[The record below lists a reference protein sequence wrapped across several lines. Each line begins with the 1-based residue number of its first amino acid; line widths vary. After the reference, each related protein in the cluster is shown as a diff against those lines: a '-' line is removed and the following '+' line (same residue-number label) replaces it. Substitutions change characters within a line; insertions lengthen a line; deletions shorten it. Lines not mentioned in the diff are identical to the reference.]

1 MRIFSKKV
9 SPIDQAQLAVNE
21 ETHNQLQAIKDNM
34 AYIEFSPQGNIL
46 DVNSLFC
53 ETMKVDKDAVIGKH
67 HRIFCEPEFTSTL
80 DYKRFWQDIA
90 HGKSKSG
97 LFRRITGEG
106 DIVWLQAT
114 YFPVVNNDGVV
125 QKAIK
130 IASDATAE
138 TLAKN
143 EKTAIYDAVD
153 KSSAIIR
160 FTPEGYIVSANNN
173 FLNTVGYALSEIKGQ
188 HHKIFCLDEFYQQ
201 HPTFWKDLAKGH
213 FSSGEFHRKAKNG
226 EDIYLEAT
234 YNPIFDEN
242 GDVVEVIKIASDI
255 TAKVKHAEKVSKAS
269 QNAADTSH
277 NTSEQISHC
286 QQILDKS
293 VSASNQTVKQI
304 EEIKQLSETL
314 NKQSA
319 AIGEIVTTIN
329 SVADQTNLLALN
341 AAIEAARA
349 GEQGR
354 GFAVVAEEVRDLSK
368 RTSDSTGE
376 ISTLISTT
384 QTIAGNISEVID
396 EIEVSSIDSKNNIT
410 QVGEIVSEIKE
421 GADNMV
427 RLIQEVLEK
436 N

>member
-9 SPIDQAQLAVNE
+9 SPIHQAQMDFVQ
-21 ETHNQLQAIKDNM
+21 ETQDKLHAITSNM
-34 AYIEFSPQGNIL
+34 AYIEFSPQGDIL
-46 DVNSLFC
+46 DVNALFC
-53 ETMKVDKDAVIGKH
+53 ESMKVDKNAVIGKH
-67 HRIFCEPEFTSTL
+67 HRIFCEPEYTHSL
-80 DYKRFWQDIA
+80 EYKRFWQDIA
-90 HGKSKSG
+90 KGSSKSG
-97 LFRRITGEG
+97 IFRRINGEG
-106 DIVWLQAT
+106 RVVWLQAT
-114 YFPVVNNDGVV
+114 YFPVLNNDGVV

-138 TLAKN
+138 TLVKN

-160 FTPEGYIVSANNN
+160 FNPEGYIINANEN
-173 FLNTVGYALSEIKGQ
+173 FLNTVGYSLSEIKGK
-188 HHKIFCLDEFYQQ
+188 HHKIFCLDGFYQQ
-201 HPTFWKDLAKGH
+201 NPTFWKELAKGR

-234 YNPIFDEN
+234 YNPIFDDK
-242 GDVVEVIKIASDI
+242 GKVVEVIKIASDI
-255 TAKVKHAEKVSKAS
+255 TAKVKQAEKVSTAS
-269 QNAADTSH
+269 QNAANTSH
-277 NTSEQISHC
+277 NTSKQISHC
-286 QQILDKS
+286 QEILEKS

-304 EEIKQLSETL
+304 SEIKQLSETL

-368 RTSDSTGE
+368 RTSKSTDE

-384 QTIAGNISEVID
+384 QTIAGNISDVIN
-396 EIEVSSIDSKNNIT
+396 EIELSSIDSKNNIT
-410 QVGEIVSEIKE
+410 QVGEIVSDIKE

-427 RLIQEVLEK
+427 CLIQEVLEK